1 VTRGAWFVDAR
12 IAACVVDV
20 ERRRVKCVK
29 FIQLRG
35 ALNFSANSRG
45 NKKSVAFATAM
56 PPTYARLF
64 VTDVLTMCYER
75 VRISSESHG
84 VFCDSNRKP
93 YARDY

>member
-1 VTRGAWFVDAR
+1 VREVYP
-12 IAACVVDV
+12 V
-20 ERRRVKCVK
+20 ERGPELFTQTREET
-29 FIQLRG
+29 
-35 ALNFSANSRG
+35 
-45 NKKSVAFATAM
+45 KKSVAFATAM